1 MATETIEVTVKTMDS
16 GQQKFEVNEE
26 VCFSVLLQPFNAQLR
41 NKLKCCHVISC
52 KRGEP
57 IMCWVDKVKMH
68 LNNMG
73 TAV

>member
-26 VCFSVLLQPFNAQLR
+26 VCVSVLLQPYTPGLG
-41 NKLKCCHVISC
+41 NKHCHVIPS

-57 IMCWVDKVKMH
+57 IVCWANKAKMYSE
-68 LNNMG
+68 N
-73 TAV
+73 TRTRI